1 MSNNDSMCD
10 IICYFFIAKLQNFL
24 IAPRIY
30 GATTYLLK
38 LLRARCAEKLFEVRV
53 SFLSPQ

>member
-1 MSNNDSMCD
+1 MCD